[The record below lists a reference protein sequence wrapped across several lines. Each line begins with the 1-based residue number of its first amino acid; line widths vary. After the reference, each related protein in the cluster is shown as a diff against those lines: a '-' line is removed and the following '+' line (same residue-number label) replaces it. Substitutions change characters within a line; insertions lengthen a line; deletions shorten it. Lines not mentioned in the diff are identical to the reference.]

1 MLRERF
7 DLLGENGNLNF
18 AGSRVTVVALIFVTD
33 GGFVELHCFFLSF
46 GVREVILTS

>member
-7 DLLGENGNLNF
+7 DLLGENGDLNF

-33 GGFVELHCFFLSF
+33 GGFVELHCFYLSF
-46 GVREVILTS
+46 GVREVSLTS